1 MPAEFSDLS
10 RIERV
15 KYYTANL
22 FLRTLIGGFKLVPYP
37 QRVSAMGWLVARV
50 MAPLA
55 GFDRRV
61 RDNLRLTCPNLTEA
75 EVRHLCRAVPNNAG
89 RSLIELYSGQAFVDH
104 AKAADVRGPG
114 LSALHEAREAGR
126 PVILMTGH
134 FGNYDAARAKLISMG
149 FEMGAL
155 YRRMANPYFH
165 EHYVKTISGIGTPM
179 FEQGRRGMIEMVR
192 HLKQGGIIAIVGDLH
207 VQEGVELNF
216 FGQPAITSTV
226 PAELALK
233 QDAALIPVY
242 AIRKPDGLNFE
253 IVMHEPIAHSDP
265 VTMTQEINNG
275 LETLVREHMDQWF
288 WIHRRWKAA

>member
-10 RIERV
+10 RFERV
-15 KYYTANL
+15 KYYAANV
-22 FLRTLIGGFKLVPYP
+22 FLRGLIGAFKLLPYP
-37 QRVSAMGWLVARV
+37 QRVRAMGWLVARV
-50 MAPLA
+50 MAPIA

-61 RDNLRLTCPNLTEA
+61 RNNLCLTCPDLSVA
-75 EVRHLCRAVPNNAG
+75 EIDSLCRAVPNNAG
-89 RSLIELYSGQAFVDH
+89 RSLIELYSGQSFVEH
-104 AKAADVRGPG
+104 AKAAEIGGPG
-114 LSALHEAREAGR
+114 LAALQEARDAGR

-165 EHYVKTISGIGTPM
+165 EHYLKTISGIGTPM

-207 VQEGVELNF
+207 VQEGIELGF
-216 FGQPAITSTV
+216 FGQPAITSIV

-242 AIRKPDGLNFE
+242 AIRKPDGLNFQ
-253 IVMHEPIAHSDP
+253 IVMHEPIEHSDP
-265 VTMTQEINNG
+265 VTMTQEINDG
-275 LETLVREHMDQWF
+275 LEELVREHMDQWF
-288 WIHRRWKAA
+288 WIHRRWKSA